1 MDSVLATL
9 AALVVIGLLFALDPG
24 GAIAES
30 GFPDYREMDWT
41 QLTAWGFRTIG
52 VGVGLLLFVVLWLW
66 PKYRP
71 PQGTEAHWRSS
82 YPATPQS
89 GSLPAAAVSALEGH
103 WMSSN
108 TLLASVIE
116 MCQRGTLRLEGVRTG
131 SGFLYRLSQQGPV
144 VYDWER
150 LICNNLPP
158 GPTTVEALHDRLKKH
173 EDAIGDKLGEFLQH
187 QGLFDD
193 NPVRVR
199 RENSGNAVEW
209 GMLAGALIGIGSGLW
224 LALWLSQWWANALG
238 GAFIGFMYMLFAP
251 LVQTGMVPPTQ
262 RGAQVKGQWLGWKK
276 SLAGS
281 DSPSPRDQPDSM
293 LAYAVALDVA
303 QPWLD
308 VSVSAPLWFGSGQAS
323 SLQGPDLDA
332 AYHGFMHSVEWYL
345 SGRSDKATDA
355 ASWLKESEQ
364 IELGLWNTEQAE
376 GTAKSEGGVG
386 TAYERPQTEGV
397 TPEAQARE
405 GRAADAPGSPLD
417 YRTYRPPGQVEET
430 PKGGRGWG
438 GCFMWAVG
446 LLGIGAL
453 VVAVLV
459 GINLASP
466 AVEPCTADS
475 PGIPPPGLLGAGLDL
490 FLDECVSVAGDVV
503 SRDIGELVVEI
514 DRGEYVQRVR
524 VRGPADAFEQVSVG
538 ECVHVAGRIG
548 EHEDGGYVVRHGV
561 DRGWWGN
568 LRENLP
574 GDVLTP

>member
-1 MDSVLATL
+1 MASVLATL
-9 AALVVIGLLFALDPG
+9 AALAVIGLLFALDPG

-52 VGVGLLLFVVLWLW
+52 VGVGLLLFLVLWLW

-89 GSLPAAAVSALEGH
+89 GTLPAAAVSALEGH
-103 WMSSN
+103 WILSS
-108 TLLASVIE
+108 TLLASIIE
-116 MCQRGTLRLEGVRTG
+116 MCQRGTLQLECLRTG
-131 SGFLYRLSQQGPV
+131 TGFLYRLSQQGPV

-150 LICNNLPP
+150 LICNSLPP

-173 EDAIGDKLGEFLQH
+173 EDAIGDKLGEFLQR

-199 RENSGNAVEW
+199 RENSGDAVEW
-209 GMLAGALIGIGSGLW
+209 GMLAGALMGVGSGLW

-251 LVQTGMVPPTQ
+251 SVQTGMLPPTQ
-262 RGAQVKGQWLGWKK
+262 SGAHEKGQWLGWKK
-276 SLAGS
+276 SIAGS

-293 LAYAVALDVA
+293 LAYAVGLNVA

-323 SLQGPDLDA
+323 SLRGPDLDA

-345 SGRSDKATDA
+345 SGRSDKAADA

-376 GTAKSEGGVG
+376 GTANSEGGGG
-386 TAYERPQTEGV
+386 TVYERPQTEGV

-405 GRAADAPGSPLD
+405 GRAADAPGSPQD
-417 YRTYRPPGQVEET
+417 YRKYRPQGQVEE

-438 GCFMWAVG
+438 GCFMWVVR

-466 AVEPCTADS
+466 AVDPCPADS
-475 PGIPPPGLLGAGLDL
+475 PSIPPPGLLGAALDV
-490 FLDECVSVAGDVV
+490 FLDECVSVAGEVV
-503 SRDIGELVVEI
+503 SHDVGELVLEV
-514 DRGEYVQRVR
+514 DRGEYVQWVR
-524 VRGPADAFEQVSVG
+524 VRGPAEVFEQASAGRRVQ
-538 ECVHVAGRIG
+538 VAGRIG
-548 EHEDGGYVVRHGV
+548 EHEDGGYVVHYGV
-561 DRGWWGN
+561 DRGWWDN

-574 GDVLTP
+574 GDILTP

>member
-30 GFPDYREMDWT
+30 GFPDYREMDWS

-52 VGVGLLLFVVLWLW
+52 VGVGLLLFLVLWLW

-71 PQGTEAHWRSS
+71 PHGTEAHWRSS

-103 WMSSN
+103 MIWSP

-116 MCQRGTLRLEGVRTG
+116 MCQRGTLQLECVRTG
-131 SGFLYRLSQQGPV
+131 TGFLYRLSQKGPV

-150 LICNNLPP
+150 LICNSLPP
-158 GPTTVEALHDRLKKH
+158 GPTTVEALHDRLKKR

-199 RENSGNAVEW
+199 RENLGGAVEW
-209 GMLAGALIGIGSGLW
+209 GMLAGALMGVGSGLW
-224 LALWLSQWWANALG
+224 LALWLSQWWANALV

-262 RGAQVKGQWLGWKK
+262 RGAHEQGQWLGWKK

-293 LAYAVALDVA
+293 LAYAVGLNVA

-308 VSVSAPLWFGSGQAS
+308 VSLSAPLWFGSGQAS
-323 SLQGPDLDA
+323 SLRGPDLDA

-376 GTAKSEGGVG
+376 GTAKSEGGVE
-386 TAYERPQTEGV
+386 TAYERRQTEGV
-397 TPEAQARE
+397 TPETQARE
-405 GRAADAPGSPLD
+405 ERAADAPDSPFD
-417 YRTYRPPGQVEET
+417 YQEYRPLGQVEE
-430 PKGGRGWG
+430 PKRRRGCR
-438 GCFMWAVG
+438 GCLMWAGG

-459 GINLASP
+459 VVNLASP
-466 AVEPCTADS
+466 AVEPCPASS
-475 PGIPPPGLLGAGLDL
+475 PMIPPPGLL
-490 FLDECVSVAGDVV
+490 SVAVVGFEDQCTSVIGEVV
-503 SRDIGELVVEI
+503 SRDVGELVVRV
-514 DRGEYVQRVR
+514 DRGEYAQWVGVI
-524 VRGPADAFEQVSVG
+524 GPAEVLEQVPAG
-538 ECVHVAGRIG
+538 GRVHVAGRIR
-548 EHEDGGYVVRHGV
+548 EHEEWGYAVHYGV

-568 LRENLP
+568 FRENLP
-574 GDVLTP
+574 GDFLAP

>member
-1 MDSVLATL
+1 MGSVLATL
-9 AALVVIGLLFALDPG
+9 AALVAIGLLFALDPG

-30 GFPDYREMDWT
+30 GFPDFQAMDWK

-52 VGVGLLLFVVLWLW
+52 VGVGLLLILVLWLW

-71 PQGTEAHWRSS
+71 PQGTEAHGRSS
-82 YPATPQS
+82 YPAIPQS

-150 LICNNLPP
+150 LICNSLPP

-199 RENSGNAVEW
+199 RENSGDAVEW

-238 GAFIGFMYMLFAP
+238 GAFIGFMYMLLAP

-262 RGAQVKGQWLGWKK
+262 RGAHEQGQWLGWKK

-466 AVEPCTADS
+466 AVEPCPADS
-475 PGIPPPGLLGAGLDL
+475 PAILPHGQLLVGLICSWTSA
-490 FLDECVSVAGDVV
+490 
-503 SRDIGELVVEI
+503 
-514 DRGEYVQRVR
+514 
-524 VRGPADAFEQVSVG
+524 
-538 ECVHVAGRIG
+538 
-548 EHEDGGYVVRHGV
+548 
-561 DRGWWGN
+561 
-568 LRENLP
+568 
-574 GDVLTP
+574 

>member
-1 MDSVLATL
+1 MGSILATL

-52 VGVGLLLFVVLWLW
+52 VGVGLLLIFVLWLW

-199 RENSGNAVEW
+199 RENSGDAVEW
-209 GMLAGALIGIGSGLW
+209 GMLAGALVGVGGGLW
-224 LALWLSQWWANALG
+224 LALWLSQWWANALA

-386 TAYERPQTEGV
+386 TVYERPQTKGV

-466 AVEPCTADS
+466 AVEPCPADS

-538 ECVHVAGRIG
+538 ERVHVAGRVG

>member
-386 TAYERPQTEGV
+386 TVYERPQTKGV

-430 PKGGRGWG
+430 RKGGRGWG

-490 FLDECVSVAGDVV
+490 FLNECVSVAGDVV

-538 ECVHVAGRIG
+538 ERVHVAGRVG

-568 LRENLP
+568 LRKNLP

>member
-52 VGVGLLLFVVLWLW
+52 VGVGLLLFLVLWLW

-386 TAYERPQTEGV
+386 TVYERPQTKGV

-405 GRAADAPGSPLD
+405 GRATDAPGSPLD

-490 FLDECVSVAGDVV
+490 FLDECVGLAGEVV

-538 ECVHVAGRIG
+538 ERVHVAGRIG
-548 EHEDGGYVVRHGV
+548 EHEDGGYVVHHGV
-561 DRGWWGN
+561 DRGWWRN

>member
-108 TLLASVIE
+108 TLLSSVIE

-466 AVEPCTADS
+466 ARRALS
-475 PGIPPPGLLGAGLDL
+475 GGLSGYPSTRA
-490 FLDECVSVAGDVV
+490 
-503 SRDIGELVVEI
+503 
-514 DRGEYVQRVR
+514 
-524 VRGPADAFEQVSVG
+524 
-538 ECVHVAGRIG
+538 AGRG
-548 EHEDGGYVVRHGV
+548 A
-561 DRGWWGN
+561 
-568 LRENLP
+568 
-574 GDVLTP
+574 

>member
-1 MDSVLATL
+1 MASVLATL

-52 VGVGLLLFVVLWLW
+52 VGVGLLLFLVLWLW

-82 YPATPQS
+82 HPAIPQS

-103 WMSSN
+103 VILSN
-108 TLLASVIE
+108 TLLASIIE
-116 MCQRGTLRLEGVRTG
+116 MCQRGTLRLECVRRGT
-131 SGFLYRLSQQGPV
+131 GFLYRLSQQGPI

-150 LICNNLPP
+150 LICNSLPP
-158 GPTTVEALHDRLKKH
+158 GPTTVEALHDRLKKR

-199 RENSGNAVEW
+199 RENLGDAVEW

-251 LVQTGMVPPTQ
+251 SVQTGMAPPTQ
-262 RGAQVKGQWLGWKK
+262 RGAHEKGQWLGWKK

-293 LAYAVALDVA
+293 LAYAVGLNVA

-308 VSVSAPLWFGSGQAS
+308 VSVSAPSWFGSGEAS
-323 SLQGPDLDA
+323 YLRGPDRDA
-332 AYHGFMHSVEWYL
+332 AYHGFMHSAEWYL
-345 SGRSDKATDA
+345 SGQSDKAADA

-376 GTAKSEGGVG
+376 GTAKSEGGGGMV
-386 TAYERPQTEGV
+386 YERPQTEGV
-397 TPEAQARE
+397 TPETEARGE
-405 GRAADAPGSPLD
+405 ATADPPSSPLE
-417 YRTYRPPGQVEET
+417 YRKYRPSGQVEET
-430 PKGGRGWG
+430 KSGRGYG
-438 GCFMWAVG
+438 GCFMWVVR

-459 GINLASP
+459 GINLVSP
-466 AVEPCTADS
+466 AVDPCPADS
-475 PGIPPPGLLGAGLDL
+475 PTIPPPGLLGAALDL
-490 FLDECVSVAGDVV
+490 FLDECVGLAGEVV
-503 SRDIGELVVEI
+503 SHDVGELVVEI
-514 DRGEYVQRVR
+514 DRGEYAQLVR
-524 VRGPADAFEQVSVG
+524 VRGPAEVFERVSVG
-538 ECVHVAGRIG
+538 GRVQVAGRIG
-548 EHEDGGYVVRHGV
+548 EHEDGGYVVRYGV